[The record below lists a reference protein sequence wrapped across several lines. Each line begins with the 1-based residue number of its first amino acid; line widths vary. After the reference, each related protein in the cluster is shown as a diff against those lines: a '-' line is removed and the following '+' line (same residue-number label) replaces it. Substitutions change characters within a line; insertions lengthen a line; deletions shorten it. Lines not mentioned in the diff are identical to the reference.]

1 MMFRRTVL
9 VLGAFAALGAARP
22 VFAPGLSFVIKT
34 STNKEGVSSQPGTL
48 VQALNGVLRFEAQS
62 DKSSYVL
69 VNPTTKSLSMVMP
82 SSKQYVEIK
91 LADSTTQALGAMA
104 SVMGTTTLIS
114 DIQVS
119 GTSIGSGGTVNGYPT
134 NRYRITTSYAEAIG
148 NAEGQRKAK
157 LVEEFWVTNQL
168 KDIPDPMEAFTRAF
182 GGQNG
187 MPQIGGTMSELMRK
201 RGDAQRKLFTGLP
214 LKSVTIST
222 YTERDGTTTQDTTT
236 TEIQDLKRVDLDP
249 SMFTVPADYAKLDM
263 KAFMNVGNQLKNALS
278 GMGRKR
284 GSDSS
289 NANGGSL
296 VDGLKGAAKD
306 AAKSEADQT
315 KQEAKDAAKEAAKS
329 EADAAKEKAKCA
341 LGGMFGRKKC

>member
-1 MMFRRTVL
+1 
-9 VLGAFAALGAARP
+9 
-22 VFAPGLSFVIKT
+22 
-34 STNKEGVSSQPGTL
+34 
-48 VQALNGVLRFEAQS
+48 
-62 DKSSYVL
+62 
-69 VNPTTKSLSMVMP
+69 
-82 SSKQYVEIK
+82 
-91 LADSTTQALGAMA
+91 
-104 SVMGTTTLIS
+104 MGTTTLIS